1 MEEIINV
8 ISTVGFPIFAC
19 IYMARFMRADM
30 QKLVEVVDKMAD
42 SIERLN
48 ERLDRLEAKLYD

>member
-1 MEEIINV
+1 MEDIINV

-48 ERLDRLEAKLYD
+48 ERLDRLEAKFYD

>member
-19 IYMARFMRADM
+19 VYMARFMRADM
-30 QKLVEVVDKMAD
+30 QKLVDVVDKMTD
-42 SIERLN
+42 SIDKLN
-48 ERLDRLEAKLYD
+48 ERLDRLEKKFYD

>member
-1 MEEIINV
+1 MEEFINA

-30 QKLVEVVDKMAD
+30 QKLVEVVDKMSD
-42 SIERLN
+42 SIDKLN
-48 ERLDRLEAKLYD
+48 ERLDRLEDKMYG

>member
-1 MEEIINV
+1 MEEMISII
-8 ISTVGFPIFAC
+8 SQVGFPIFAC

-42 SIERLN
+42 SIDKLN
-48 ERLDRLEAKLYD
+48 ERLDRLEEKLYD

>member
-1 MEEIINV
+1 MEDIINI

-30 QKLVEVVDKMAD
+30 QKLVDVVDKMAD
-42 SIERLN
+42 SIDKLN
-48 ERLDRLEAKLYD
+48 DRLDRLEHKFYD

>member
-1 MEEIINV
+1 MDEIVKV
-8 ISTVGFPIFAC
+8 ISQVGFPIFAC
-19 IYMARFMRADM
+19 VYMARFMRADM

-48 ERLDRLEAKLYD
+48 ERLDRLEAKFYD

>member
-30 QKLVEVVDKMAD
+30 QKLVDVVDKMAD
-42 SIERLN
+42 SIDKLN
-48 ERLDRLEAKLYD
+48 ERLDRLERKFYE

>member
-1 MEEIINV
+1 MEEFINS

-42 SIERLN
+42 SIDKLN
-48 ERLDRLEAKLYD
+48 ERLDRLEEKLYD

>member
-1 MEEIINV
+1 MEDIISI

-42 SIERLN
+42 SIDKLN
-48 ERLDRLEAKLYD
+48 DRLDRLERKFYE